1 MRDYEKEL
9 KEDLAY
15 GRKNG
20 FKVVLVEANPYKGFN
35 YSYFVYIPNNPQNTI
50 MMDCLNDYEDE
61 MPEGH
66 TENLEGLEEIYSLF
80 EDSEIVRNST
90 SVQKGIEEDKRKTLD
105 RLCYRMEKGVNALST
120 MISINPN
127 IPAIVPLIPGYGN
140 EQFDS
145 VVSQLDK
152 DVISQTALQIKAMI
166 EEARRIIE
174 ERANVKMS
182 DKVIPLGHSKS
193 STFANNFSSYYPEMC
208 EASILGGG
216 DFGTL
221 PVDKIVL
228 QIVDNTEITENEQFS
243 IIDGAVTKKV
253 TREDLDRIIQEYN
266 DTRRDY
272 QEELTINED
281 GTYNLPMNFPV
292 GIADIEHYR
301 DLSEFPDGKEG
312 FRKVLTKMNKMI
324 FIGEQEETRPGHFA
338 YKDGVTKEGIEV
350 KAGDDIAVLEG
361 KLGRPVTEIEIA
373 SMHNRILEYIAASN
387 SLFGRSS
394 NERLNSYM
402 QLNELLGSP
411 MQSKIYEGVGHANY
425 EYSSDVEELD
435 SISSNSIYSSQPLKR
450 DIRAYYSGA
459 IEGNIPTL
467 DNNGRASRISPVHQ
481 IIRRYI
487 ASRKRFKPTFWSNR
501 RTN

>member
-1 MRDYEKEL
+1 MRDYKKEL

-20 FKVVLVEANPYKGFN
+20 FKVTLVEANPEKGFS

-61 MPEGH
+61 MPEGYV
-66 TENLEGLEEIYSLF
+66 ENLEGLEEIYSLF
-80 EDSEIVRNST
+80 EDDEIIRGGNYV
-90 SVQKGIEEDKRKTLD
+90 KEGMEENKSKTLD
-105 RLCYRMEKGVNALST
+105 RLYYRMEKGVNALST

-145 VVSQLDK
+145 VLSQLDK
-152 DVISQTALQIKAMI
+152 DVISKTAPQIKAMI
-166 EEARRIIE
+166 EDAKRIIE
-174 ERANVKMS
+174 ERANIKMS

-221 PVDKIVL
+221 PVDIIAL
-228 QIVDNTEITENEQFS
+228 QIVDDAKITENEQFS
-243 IIDGAVTKKV
+243 LINGVITKKI
-253 TREDLDRIIQEYN
+253 TQTDFDRIMKEYN
-266 DTRRDY
+266 DTKRDY
-272 QEELTINED
+272 QDEITANED

-292 GIADIEHYR
+292 GIYDIEHYR
-301 DLSEFPDGKEG
+301 DLSDFPDGKEG
-312 FRKVLTKMNKMI
+312 FRKALTNMHKMI
-324 FIGEQEETRPGHFA
+324 FIGEQEEIRPGHFA
-338 YKDGVTKEGIEV
+338 YKDGITKEGIEV
-350 KAGDDIAVLEG
+350 KAGDDIAILE
-361 KLGRPVTEIEIA
+361 KRLGRPVTEIEIA
-373 SMHNRILEYIAASN
+373 SMHNRILEYIATSN
-387 SLFGRSS
+387 LLFGRSS

-425 EYSSDVEELD
+425 EYSSDVKELD
-435 SISSNSIYSSQPLKR
+435 SISSNSIYSSQSLKS
-450 DIRAYYSGA
+450 DIGAYYTGA
-459 IEGNIPTL
+459 IKGNIPIL
-467 DNNGRASRISPVHQ
+467 DNTGRASRISPVYQ

-487 ASRKRFKPTFWSNR
+487 ASRKRFKSTFWCIR

>member
-1 MRDYEKEL
+1 MRDYKKEL
-9 KEDLAY
+9 KEDLKF
-15 GRKNG
+15 GRENG
-20 FKVVLVEANPYKGFN
+20 FRVVLVEANSEKGFN

-50 MMDCLNDYEDE
+50 MMDCLNDYEEE
-61 MPEGH
+61 MIEGQ

-80 EDSEIVRNST
+80 EDSEIVRSDS
-90 SVQKGIEEDKRKTLD
+90 SVQKGTEEDKSKTLA
-105 RLCYRMEKGVNALST
+105 RLYYRMEKGVNALST

-140 EQFDS
+140 EQFDG

-152 DVISQTALQIKAMI
+152 DVISWAAPQIKAMI
-166 EEARRIIE
+166 EDARRIIE

-193 STFANNFSSYYPEMC
+193 STFANNFSAYYPEMC

-221 PVDKIVL
+221 PIDKIVL
-228 QIVDNTEITENEQFS
+228 QIVADSEITGNEQFS
-243 IIDGAVTKKV
+243 LMNGVVTKRI
-253 TREDLDRIIQEYN
+253 TSADFDRIMKEYN
-266 DTRRDY
+266 DTKRDY
-272 QEELTINED
+272 QDEITINED
-281 GTYNLPMNFPV
+281 GTYNLPINFPV
-292 GIADIEHYR
+292 GISDIEHYR
-301 DLSEFPDGKEG
+301 DLSNFPDGKEG
-312 FRKVLTKMNKMI
+312 FRKALTKMNKMI

-338 YKDGVTKEGIEV
+338 YKDGITKEGIEV

-361 KLGRPVTEIEIA
+361 KLGRPITEIEIA

-394 NERLNSYM
+394 NERLDSYM

-425 EYSSDVEELD
+425 EYSTDVEELD

-450 DIRAYYSGA
+450 DIWAYYSGSVS
-459 IEGNIPTL
+459 GDIPIL
-467 DNNGRASRISPVHQ
+467 DDNGRASRISPVHQ

-487 ASRKRFKPTFWSNR
+487 ASRKRFKFTFWSIR
-501 RTN
+501 KTN

>member
-15 GRKNG
+15 SKKNG
-20 FKVVLVEANPYKGFN
+20 FKVVLVEANPDKGFN

-228 QIVDNTEITENEQFS
+228 QIVFLQSRPICNEI
-243 IIDGAVTKKV
+243 
-253 TREDLDRIIQEYN
+253 
-266 DTRRDY
+266 
-272 QEELTINED
+272 
-281 GTYNLPMNFPV
+281 NL
-292 GIADIEHYR
+292 
-301 DLSEFPDGKEG
+301 L
-312 FRKVLTKMNKMI
+312 
-324 FIGEQEETRPGHFA
+324 
-338 YKDGVTKEGIEV
+338 
-350 KAGDDIAVLEG
+350 
-361 KLGRPVTEIEIA
+361 
-373 SMHNRILEYIAASN
+373 
-387 SLFGRSS
+387 
-394 NERLNSYM
+394 
-402 QLNELLGSP
+402 
-411 MQSKIYEGVGHANY
+411 
-425 EYSSDVEELD
+425 
-435 SISSNSIYSSQPLKR
+435 
-450 DIRAYYSGA
+450 
-459 IEGNIPTL
+459 
-467 DNNGRASRISPVHQ
+467 
-481 IIRRYI
+481 
-487 ASRKRFKPTFWSNR
+487 
-501 RTN
+501 